1 MLNKLFTNEF
11 LQDTDVQDYKKGD
24 ELISEGAASN
34 ETMYFVLN
42 GSCAV
47 FKKQGET
54 PVLINQLKAGDFFG
68 EIALISNQPR
78 TATVTVDSDTAKL
91 LLFSKKKF
99 IQQTISNPVL
109 MFSILKA
116 AIARFLRADVNF
128 EKTIKA
134 IPNMK
139 PDLIVKLSQNHVK
152 LINIKALNYIHSLP
166 ILNLGKSLK
175 IFSEGKDANPHMYFI
190 LRGTIS
196 LLKEH
201 HGKSVEVATLELGH
215 FFGETSFISD
225 TQYTHSAI
233 TKSDDVKL
241 VQIDKVAFLKIVNLH
256 PEFLFNNLKNTIWK
270 LINTEKATFN
280 LKSKMMKE
288 APAASTDLKVYAKDD
303 YIIKEGD
310 ASNETMYF
318 ILEGS
323 FAVMKNRGET
333 IEEVNV
339 LKSGDFFGEL
349 SLISS
354 QPRTASIQVKS
365 DTGKLLLF
373 SKEKFIQKTKE
384 SPGLM
389 FSILKATI
397 ARLIRAEAS
406 IDKIIKSLP
415 ELDPAMATR
424 LNESRVDNINV
435 FNYVHN
441 LHNRIMIRGDKIY
454 SEGEKSDGAM
464 YFIYEGTVAVIKQY
478 HKRNMKITTYEKG
491 DFFGETS
498 IVSDAPRSQTM
509 ITVSEKA
516 KVVRIDKDILM
527 KIVHISPGFLF
538 SLLRTVIWKLIIAE
552 KALFKLNMK
561 VDDIYEKKN

>member
-1 MLNKLFTNEF
+1 M
-11 LQDTDVQDYKKGD
+11 
-24 ELISEGAASN
+24 
-34 ETMYFVLN
+34 
-42 GSCAV
+42 

-54 PVLINQLKAGDFFG
+54 PVQINQLKTGDFFG

-78 TATVTVDSDTAKL
+78 TATVIVESDAAKL

-99 IQQTISNPVL
+99 IQQTVSNPVL

-116 AIARFLRADVNF
+116 AIARFLRADVNL
-128 EKTIKA
+128 ENTIKV

-139 PDLIVKLSQNHVK
+139 PDLIVKLNQNHVK
-152 LINIKALNYIHSLP
+152 LVNIKALNYIHSLP
-166 ILNLGKSLK
+166 ILNLGKGLK
-175 IFSEGKDANPHMYFI
+175 IYSEAKDSNPYMYFI
-190 LRGTIS
+190 LRGNIS

-201 HGKSVEVATLELGH
+201 HGKNVEVATLELGH

-225 TQYTHSAI
+225 TPYTHSAI

-241 VQIDKVAFLKIVNLH
+241 VQLDKVAFLKIVNLH

-280 LKSKMMKE
+280 LKSKIVKD
-288 APAASTDLKVYAKDD
+288 PQTTTDLKVYKKGDF
-303 YIIKEGD
+303 IIKEGD

-318 ILEGS
+318 ILDGE
-323 FAVMKNRGET
+323 FAVLKNRGESV
-333 IEEVNV
+333 EEVNV

-354 QPRTASIQVKS
+354 QPRTATISVKS
-365 DTGKLLLF
+365 ESGKLLLF
-373 SKEKFIQKTKE
+373 SKEKFIQKTKD

-406 IDKIIKSLP
+406 IDKIIKALP

-424 LNESRVDNINV
+424 LNESRIDNINV

-441 LHNRIMIRGDKIY
+441 LHSRILLKGDRIY
-454 SEGEKSDGAM
+454 AEGEKSDGAM
-464 YFIYEGTVAVIKQY
+464 YFIYEGTIAVIKKY
-478 HKRNMKITTYEKG
+478 HRKNMKITTYEKG

-498 IVSDAPRSQTM
+498 IVSD
-509 ITVSEKA
+509 
-516 KVVRIDKDILM
+516 
-527 KIVHISPGFLF
+527 ISPGFLF

>member
-11 LQDTDVQDYKKGD
+11 LQDTDVQDFKKG
-24 ELISEGAASN
+24 EKLIEEGAPSN
-34 ETMYFVLN
+34 ETMYFILN

-47 FKKQGET
+47 YKQQGDT
-54 PVLINQLKAGDFFG
+54 PVLINQLKTGDFFG

-78 TATVTVDSDTAKL
+78 TATVIVDSDSAKL

-99 IQQTISNPVL
+99 IQQTVSNPVL

-116 AIARFLRADVNF
+116 AIARFLRADANF
-128 EKTIKA
+128 ENTIKA

-139 PDLIVKLSQNHVK
+139 PDLIIKLNQNHVK
-152 LINIKALNYIHSLP
+152 LVNIKALNYIHSLP
-166 ILNLGKSLK
+166 ILNLGKNLK
-175 IFSEGKDANPHMYFI
+175 IFTEGKDANPYMYFI
-190 LRGTIS
+190 LRGSIS

-201 HGKSVEVATLELGH
+201 HGKNVELATLELGH

-225 TQYTHSAI
+225 THYSLSAI

-280 LKSKMMKE
+280 LKSKMIKE
-288 APAASTDLKVYAKDD
+288 APASTDVKVYQNKEF
-303 YIIKEGD
+303 IIKEGD
-310 ASNETMYF
+310 PSNETMYF
-318 ILEGS
+318 ILEGPFS
-323 FAVMKNRGET
+323 VLKNRGDSV
-333 IEEVNV
+333 EEVNV

-354 QPRTASIQVKS
+354 QPRTASIAVKS
-365 DTGKLLLF
+365 ETGKLLLF

-397 ARLIRAEAS
+397 ARLIRAESA
-406 IDKIIKSLP
+406 IDKIIKALP
-415 ELDPAMATR
+415 ELDPALASR
-424 LNESRVDNINV
+424 LNDSRVDNINV

-441 LHNRIMIRGDKIY
+441 LTSRVLIRGDKVY

-464 YFIYEGTVAVIKQY
+464 YFIYEGTIAVIKKY
-478 HKRNMKITTYEKG
+478 HKKNVKITSYEKG

-498 IVSDAPRSQTM
+498 IVSEAPRSQTM

-552 KALFKLNMK
+552 KALFNLNMK
-561 VDDIYEKKN
+561 VDDIYEKKS

>member
-11 LQDTDVQDYKKGD
+11 LQDTDVQDFKKGD
-24 ELISEGAASN
+24 LLIQEGAASN
-34 ETMYFVLN
+34 ETMYFILN
-42 GSCAV
+42 GTCSV

-54 PVLINQLKAGDFFG
+54 PVLINQLKTGDFFG

-78 TATVTVDSDTAKL
+78 TATVQVESDSAKL

-99 IQQTISNPVL
+99 IQQTVSNPVL

-128 EKTIKA
+128 ENTIKS

-139 PDLIVKLSQNHVK
+139 PDLIIKLNQNHVK
-152 LINIKALNYIHSLP
+152 LVNIKALNYIHSLP
-166 ILNLGKSLK
+166 ILNLGKNLK
-175 IFSEGKDANPHMYFI
+175 IYSETKDANPHMYFI
-190 LRGTIS
+190 LRGNIS

-201 HGKSVEVATLELGH
+201 HGKNVEVATLELGH

-225 TQYTHSAI
+225 TPYTHSAI

-241 VQIDKVAFLKIVNLH
+241 VQLDKVAFLKIVNLH
-256 PEFLFNNLKNTIWK
+256 PEFLLNNLKNTIWK

-280 LKSKMMKE
+280 LKSRIVKE
-288 APAASTDLKVYAKDD
+288 PPQATTDLKVYKKSD

-318 ILEGS
+318 ILEGA
-323 FAVMKNRGET
+323 FAVLKNRGET
-333 IEEVNV
+333 VEEVNV

-365 DTGKLLLF
+365 DSGKLLLF

-389 FSILKATI
+389 FSILKATV
-397 ARLIRAEAS
+397 ARLMRAESS

-424 LNESRVDNINV
+424 LNESRIDNINV

-441 LHNRIMIRGDKIY
+441 LHSRILLKGDRIY
-454 SEGEKSDGAM
+454 AEGEKSDGAM
-464 YFIYEGTVAVIKQY
+464 YFIYEGTIAVIKKY
-478 HKRNMKITTYEKG
+478 HRRNMKITTYEKG

-498 IVSDAPRSQTM
+498 LITDSPRNQTL
-509 ITVSEKA
+509 ITASEKA
-516 KVVRIDKDILM
+516 KVVKIDKDILM

-561 VDDIYEKKN
+561 VDDIYEKKS

>member
-11 LQDTDVQDYKKGD
+11 LQDTDVQDFKKGD
-24 ELISEGAASN
+24 LLIQEGAASN
-34 ETMYFVLN
+34 ETMYFILN
-42 GSCAV
+42 GSCSV

-54 PVLINQLKAGDFFG
+54 PVLINQLKTGDFFG

-78 TATVTVDSDTAKL
+78 TATVQVESDSAKL

-99 IQQTISNPVL
+99 IQQTVSNPVL

-128 EKTIKA
+128 ENTIKS

-139 PDLIVKLSQNHVK
+139 PDLIIKLNQNHVK
-152 LINIKALNYIHSLP
+152 LVNIKALNYIHSLP
-166 ILNLGKSLK
+166 ILNLGKNLK
-175 IFSEGKDANPHMYFI
+175 IYSEGKDANPHMYFI
-190 LRGTIS
+190 LRGNIS

-201 HGKSVEVATLELGH
+201 HGKNVEVATLELGH

-225 TQYTHSAI
+225 TPYTHSAI

-241 VQIDKVAFLKIVNLH
+241 VQLDKVAFLKIVNLH

-280 LKSKMMKE
+280 LKSRIVKDPPQ
-288 APAASTDLKVYAKDD
+288 ATTDLKVYRKTD

-318 ILEGS
+318 ILEGA
-323 FAVMKNRGET
+323 FAVLKNRGET
-333 IEEVNV
+333 VEEVNI

-365 DTGKLLLF
+365 DSGKLLLF

-389 FSILKATI
+389 FSILKATV
-397 ARLIRAEAS
+397 ARLMRAESS

-424 LNESRVDNINV
+424 LNESRIDNINV

-441 LHNRIMIRGDKIY
+441 LHSRILLKGDRIY
-454 SEGEKSDGAM
+454 AEGEKSDGAM
-464 YFIYEGTVAVIKQY
+464 YFIYEGTIAVIKKY
-478 HKRNMKITTYEKG
+478 HRRNMKITTYEKG

-498 IVSDAPRSQTM
+498 IVTDSPRTQTL
-509 ITVSEKA
+509 ITASEKA
-516 KVVRIDKDILM
+516 KVVKIDKDILM

-561 VDDIYEKKN
+561 VDDIYEKKS

>member
-11 LQDTDVQDYKKGD
+11 LQDTDVQDFKKGD
-24 ELISEGAASN
+24 LLIQEGAASN
-34 ETMYFVLN
+34 ETMYFILN
-42 GSCAV
+42 GTCSV

-54 PVLINQLKAGDFFG
+54 PVLINQLKTGDFFG

-78 TATVTVDSDTAKL
+78 TATVQVESDSAKL

-99 IQQTISNPVL
+99 IQQTVSNPVL

-128 EKTIKA
+128 ENTIKS

-139 PDLIVKLSQNHVK
+139 PDLIIKLNQNHVK
-152 LINIKALNYIHSLP
+152 LVNIKALNYIHSLP
-166 ILNLGKSLK
+166 ILNLGKNLK
-175 IFSEGKDANPHMYFI
+175 IYSETKDANPHMYFI
-190 LRGTIS
+190 LRGNIS

-201 HGKSVEVATLELGH
+201 HGKNVEVATLELGH

-225 TQYTHSAI
+225 TPYTHSAI

-241 VQIDKVAFLKIVNLH
+241 VQLDKVAFLKIVNLH

-280 LKSKMMKE
+280 LKSRIVKE
-288 APAASTDLKVYAKDD
+288 PPQATTDLKVYKKSD

-318 ILEGS
+318 ILEGA
-323 FAVMKNRGET
+323 FAVLKNRGET
-333 IEEVNV
+333 VEEVNV

-365 DTGKLLLF
+365 DSGKLLLF

-389 FSILKATI
+389 FSILKATV
-397 ARLIRAEAS
+397 ARLMRAESS

-424 LNESRVDNINV
+424 LNESRIDNINV

-441 LHNRIMIRGDKIY
+441 LHSRILLKGDRIY
-454 SEGEKSDGAM
+454 AEGEKSDGAM
-464 YFIYEGTVAVIKQY
+464 YFIYEGTIAVIKKY
-478 HKRNMKITTYEKG
+478 HRRNMKITTYEKG

-498 IVSDAPRSQTM
+498 LITDSPRNQTL
-509 ITVSEKA
+509 ITASEKA
-516 KVVRIDKDILM
+516 KVVKIDKDILM

-561 VDDIYEKKN
+561 VDDIYEKKS

>member
-11 LQDTDVQDYKKGD
+11 LQDTDVQDFKKGD
-24 ELISEGAASN
+24 LLIQEGAASN
-34 ETMYFVLN
+34 ETMYFILN
-42 GSCAV
+42 GTCSV

-54 PVLINQLKAGDFFG
+54 PVLINQLKTGDFFG

-78 TATVTVDSDTAKL
+78 TATVQVESDSAKL

-99 IQQTISNPVL
+99 IQQTVSNPVL

-128 EKTIKA
+128 ENTIKS

-139 PDLIVKLSQNHVK
+139 PDLIIKLNQNHVK
-152 LINIKALNYIHSLP
+152 LVNIKALNYIHSLP
-166 ILNLGKSLK
+166 ILNLGKNLK
-175 IFSEGKDANPHMYFI
+175 IYSETKDANPHMYFI
-190 LRGTIS
+190 LRGNIS

-201 HGKSVEVATLELGH
+201 HGKNVEVATLELGH

-225 TQYTHSAI
+225 TPYTHSAI

-241 VQIDKVAFLKIVNLH
+241 VQLDKVAFLKIVNLH
-256 PEFLFNNLKNTIWK
+256 PEFLLNNLKNTIWK

-280 LKSKMMKE
+280 LKSRIVKE
-288 APAASTDLKVYAKDD
+288 PPQATTDLKVYKKSD

-318 ILEGS
+318 ILEGA
-323 FAVMKNRGET
+323 FAVLKNRGET
-333 IEEVNV
+333 VEEVNV

-365 DTGKLLLF
+365 DSGKLLLF

-389 FSILKATI
+389 FSILKATVT
-397 ARLIRAEAS
+397 RLMRAESS

-424 LNESRVDNINV
+424 LNESRIDNINV

-441 LHNRIMIRGDKIY
+441 LHSRILLKGDRIY
-454 SEGEKSDGAM
+454 AEGEKSDGAM
-464 YFIYEGTVAVIKQY
+464 YFIYEGTIAVIKKY
-478 HKRNMKITTYEKG
+478 HRRNMKITTYEQG

-498 IVSDAPRSQTM
+498 LITDSPRNQTL
-509 ITVSEKA
+509 ITASEKA
-516 KVVRIDKDILM
+516 KVVKIDKDILM

-561 VDDIYEKKN
+561 VDDIYEKKS

>member
-24 ELISEGAASN
+24 VLIAEGASSD
-34 ETMYFVLN
+34 ETMYFILN
-42 GSCAV
+42 GLCSV
-47 FKKQGET
+47 FKKQEET
-54 PVLINQLKAGDFFG
+54 AVQINQLKTGDFFG

-78 TATVTVDSDTAKL
+78 TATVIVESDSAKL

-99 IQQTISNPVL
+99 IQQTVSNPVL

-116 AIARFLRADVNF
+116 AIARFLRADVNL
-128 EKTIKA
+128 ETTIKS

-139 PDLIVKLSQNHVK
+139 PDLIVKLNQNHVK
-152 LINIKALNYIHSLP
+152 LVNIKALNYIHSLP

-190 LRGTIS
+190 LRGNIS

-201 HGKSVEVATLELGH
+201 HGKNTEIATLELGH

-225 TQYTHSAI
+225 TPYTHSAI

-241 VQIDKVAFLKIVNLH
+241 VQLDKVAFLKIVNLH

-280 LKSKMMKE
+280 LKSKIAKDPQ
-288 APAASTDLKVYAKDD
+288 ATTDLKVYNKGDF
-303 YIIKEGD
+303 IIKEGD

-318 ILEGS
+318 ILDGS
-323 FAVMKNRGET
+323 FAVLKNRGDSV
-333 IEEVNV
+333 EEVNV

-354 QPRTASIQVKS
+354 QPRTASINVKS
-365 DTGKLLLF
+365 ESGKLLLF
-373 SKEKFIQKTKE
+373 SKEKFIQKTKD

-406 IDKIIKSLP
+406 IDKIIKALP
-415 ELDPAMATR
+415 ELDPGLAIR
-424 LNESRVDNINV
+424 LNESRIDNINV

-441 LHNRIMIRGDKIY
+441 LHSRILLKGDRIY
-454 SEGEKSDGAM
+454 AEGEKTDGAM
-464 YFIYEGTVAVIKQY
+464 YFIYEGTIAVIKKY
-478 HKRNMKITTYEKG
+478 HRKNMKITTYEKG

-498 IVSDAPRSQTM
+498 IVSDSPRSQTM
-509 ITVSEKA
+509 IASSEKA
-516 KVVRIDKDILM
+516 KVVRIDRDILM

-538 SLLRTVIWKLIIAE
+538 SLLRTVIWKLIIVE
-552 KALFKLNMK
+552 KALFKFK
-561 VDDIYEKKN
+561 SR

>member
-24 ELISEGAASN
+24 VLIAEGAASD
-34 ETMYFVLN
+34 ETMYFILN
-42 GSCAV
+42 GSCNV

-54 PVLINQLKAGDFFG
+54 PVQINQLKTGDFFG

-78 TATVTVDSDTAKL
+78 TATVIVESDAAKL

-99 IQQTISNPVL
+99 IQQTVSNPVL

-116 AIARFLRADVNF
+116 AIARFLRADANL
-128 EKTIKA
+128 ENTIKV

-139 PDLIVKLSQNHVK
+139 PDLIVKLNQNHVK
-152 LINIKALNYIHSLP
+152 LVNIKALNYIHSLP
-166 ILNLGKSLK
+166 ILNLGKGLK
-175 IFSEGKDANPHMYFI
+175 IYSEAKDSNPYMYFI
-190 LRGTIS
+190 LRGNIS

-201 HGKSVEVATLELGH
+201 HGKNVEVATLELGH

-225 TQYTHSAI
+225 TPYTHSAI

-241 VQIDKVAFLKIVNLH
+241 VQLDKVAFLKIVNLH

-280 LKSKMMKE
+280 LKSKIVKD
-288 APAASTDLKVYAKDD
+288 PQTTTDLKVYKKGDF
-303 YIIKEGD
+303 IIKEGD

-318 ILEGS
+318 ILDGE
-323 FAVMKNRGET
+323 FAVLKNRGESV
-333 IEEVNV
+333 EEVNV

-354 QPRTASIQVKS
+354 QPRTATISVKS
-365 DTGKLLLF
+365 ESGKLLLF
-373 SKEKFIQKTKE
+373 SKEKFIQKTKD

-406 IDKIIKSLP
+406 IDKIIKALP

-424 LNESRVDNINV
+424 LNESRIDNINV

-441 LHNRIMIRGDKIY
+441 LHSRILLKGDRIY
-454 SEGEKSDGAM
+454 AEGEKSDGAM
-464 YFIYEGTVAVIKQY
+464 YFIYEGTIAVIKKY
-478 HKRNMKITTYEKG
+478 HRKNMKITTYEKG

-498 IVSDAPRSQTM
+498 IVSDSPRSQTM
-509 ITVSEKA
+509 ITASEKA
-516 KVVRIDKDILM
+516 KVVKIDKDILM

>member
-11 LQDTDVQDYKKGD
+11 LQDTDVQDYSKGD
-24 ELISEGAASN
+24 LLIEEGAASN
-34 ETMYFVLN
+34 ETMYFILS
-42 GSCAV
+42 GTCSV

-54 PVLINQLKAGDFFG
+54 PVLINQLKTGDFFG

-78 TATVTVDSDTAKL
+78 TATVQVDSDTAKL

-99 IQQTISNPVL
+99 IQQTASNPVL

-128 EKTIKA
+128 ENTIKS

-139 PDLIVKLSQNHVK
+139 PDLIVKLNQNHVK
-152 LINIKALNYIHSLP
+152 LVNIKALNYIHSLP
-166 ILNLGKSLK
+166 ILNLGKNFK
-175 IFSEGKDANPHMYFI
+175 IYSEGKDANPHMYFV
-190 LRGTIS
+190 LRGNIS

-201 HGKSVEVATLELGH
+201 HGKHVEVSNLELGH

-225 TQYTHSAI
+225 TPYTHSAI

-241 VQIDKVAFLKIVNLH
+241 VQLDKVAFLKIVNLH

-280 LKSKMMKE
+280 LKSRILKE
-288 APAASTDLKVYAKDD
+288 PQQASTDLKIYKKSD

-318 ILEGS
+318 ILDGAFS
-323 FAVMKNRGET
+323 ILKNRGET
-333 IEEVNV
+333 VEEVNV
-339 LKSGDFFGEL
+339 LKAGDFFGEL

-354 QPRTASIQVKS
+354 QPRTASVQVKS
-365 DTGKLLLF
+365 ETGKLLLF

-389 FSILKATI
+389 FSILKATV
-397 ARLIRAEAS
+397 ARLMRAESS

-415 ELDPAMATR
+415 ELDPALATR
-424 LNESRVDNINV
+424 LNESRIDNINV

-441 LHNRIMIRGDKIY
+441 LHSRIMLKGDRIY
-454 SEGEKSDGAM
+454 AEGEKSDGSM
-464 YFIYEGTVAVIKQY
+464 YFIYDGTIAVVKKY

-498 IVSDAPRSQTM
+498 IVTDAPRTQTM
-509 ITVSEKA
+509 ITASEKA
-516 KVVRIDKDILM
+516 KVVKIDKNILM

-538 SLLRTVIWKLIIAE
+538 SLLRTVIWKLIISE
-552 KALFKLNMK
+552 KALFRLNMK
-561 VDDIYEKKN
+561 VDDIYEKKA